1 MPFEA
6 VKIKAIPIRSVAQED
21 IIIWPKNRD
30 GSYTIKT
37 GYQILCEEQSRDHA
51 SSSFPDV
58 TKGLWKGIWKLRVP
72 GKIKHFLW
80 RACSDYFPTKHNLW
94 KRRIVPNEVCEIC
107 NSHPE
112 TVLHSLW
119 NCEASSAVWNR
130 DFGWIDRRKVSRGDF
145 VDLWNLLSHT
155 PGEGVVCSHG
165 LVHLE

>member
-1 MPFEA
+1 M
-6 VKIKAIPIRSVAQED
+6 
-21 IIIWPKNRD
+21 N
-30 GSYTIKT
+30 T

-94 KRRIVPNEVCEIC
+94 KRRIVPNDVCEIC

-119 NCEASSAVWNR
+119 NCEASSAVWN
-130 DFGWIDRRKVSRGDF
+130 GILVGLTEGKLAEVI
-145 VDLWNLLSHT
+145 LLISGICLAI
-155 PGEGVVCSHG
+155 PQARE
-165 LVHLE
+165 

>member
-21 IIIWPKNRD
+21 IIIWPKSRD
-30 GSYTIKT
+30 GSYTVKT

-94 KRRIVPNEVCEIC
+94 KRRIVPNDVCEIC

-119 NCEASSAVWNR
+119 NCEASSAVWN
-130 DFGWIDRRKVSRGDF
+130 GILVGLTEGKLAEVI
-145 VDLWNLLSHT
+145 LLISGICLAI
-155 PGEGVVCSHG
+155 PQARE
-165 LVHLE
+165 